1 MSLGQYAA
9 TIGLGFT
16 IFIVIDLVW
25 LGVVAPKLYDHYIG
39 QYLADNPKM
48 VAAVVFYFLYV
59 VGLVY
64 FVVAPAL
71 DGGSLGQ
78 AAIDGALLGALA
90 YMTFEMTSYAV
101 IKDWPF
107 EIVIIDIVWGAVL
120 TSSVAAATYALASRF
135 VI

>member
-1 MSLGQYAA
+1 
-9 TIGLGFT
+9 
-16 IFIVIDLVW
+16 VIDLVW

>member
-1 MSLGQYAA
+1 MSAGQYLA
-9 TIGLGFT
+9 TIGIGFAV
-16 IFIVIDLVW
+16 FIVIDLIW
-25 LGVVAPKLYDHYIG
+25 LGLVAPKLYDHYIG
-39 QYLADNPKM
+39 QYLAENPKM
-48 VAAVVFYFLYV
+48 IAAVVFYFLYV

-71 DGGSLGQ
+71 DGGSLSQ

-107 EIVIIDIVWGAVL
+107 AIVVIDIVWGTLL
-120 TSSVAAATYALASRF
+120 TSAVAAATYAIASRF
-135 VI
+135 VT